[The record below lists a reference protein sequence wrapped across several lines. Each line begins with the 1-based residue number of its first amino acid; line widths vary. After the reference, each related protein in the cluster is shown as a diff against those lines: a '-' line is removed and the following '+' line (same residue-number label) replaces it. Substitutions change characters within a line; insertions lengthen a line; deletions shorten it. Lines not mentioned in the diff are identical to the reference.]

1 MLTNDYAYALFL
13 YREDGTELGET
24 AAQADFGPAQEW
36 THLLGIRRGLLPPE
50 QAPVAAAVQPI
61 WHATY
66 GRPFA
71 SGFRARMRAPDGEQ
85 VSADFPTSYFKA
97 LARAASL
104 QYVQDGRLVAG
115 EYFRYRLAAYPLE
128 APAEPAAARRFSVEA
143 GPGPLVLRDG
153 VELAALLAEAAP
165 VGTMADEDVPV
176 FLPALLMEEVEEL
189 SRRRA
194 PHEAGGVLIG
204 HVHRDARG
212 PELFVR
218 VSAQI
223 PARHTQS
230 EATRLTFT
238 AETWTAVQAAIDLRG
253 QGELMLGWWHSHMFL
268 EDACEDCERR
278 KKGECHVNPAFMSAD
293 DCALHRTVFPR
304 AYSVALV
311 VGESPCSG
319 MGRSLFGWRR
329 GIVAARGY
337 YVLPAAPPPAL
348 TVSTEGAD
356 HAGR

>member
-24 AAQADFGPAQEW
+24 AVQADFGPAQEW
-36 THLLGIRRGLLPPE
+36 THLLGIRRGLLSPE
-50 QAPVAAAVQPI
+50 QAPAAAAVHPI

-66 GRPFA
+66 RRPFA
-71 SGFRARMRAPDGEQ
+71 SGFRVRMRAQDGGQ
-85 VSADFPTSYFKA
+85 VSADFPSTYFKG
-97 LARAASL
+97 LASAASAP
-104 QYVQDGRLVAG
+104 YVQDGRLEAG
-115 EYFRYRLAAYPLE
+115 EYFHYRLAAYPAE
-128 APAEPAAARRFSVEA
+128 CPAEAAAARRFSVEA

-153 VELAALLAEAAP
+153 VELAALLAEGAP
-165 VGTMADEDVPV
+165 VGAMADEDVPV
-176 FLPALLMEEVEEL
+176 FLPAPLMEEVEEL

-194 PHEAGGVLIG
+194 PVETGGILIG

-218 VSAQI
+218 VSAQV
-223 PARHTQS
+223 PARHTEA

-253 QGELMLGWWHSHMFL
+253 QGEVMLGWWHSHMFL
-268 EDACEDCERR
+268 EETCGDCERR
-278 KKGECHVNPAFMSAD
+278 KKGECHLNPAFMSAD

-319 MGRSLFGWRR
+319 MCRSLFGWRR
-329 GIVAARGY
+329 GIVATRGY
-337 YVLPAAPPPAL
+337 HVLPAAEPPAVA
-348 TVSTEGAD
+348 VSTEGVN
-356 HAGR
+356 HA